1 MTALAL
7 ITDALMAADPGPL
20 VEYRGHR
27 FDGAALLSRIRARA
41 NDLHSRKLAPGD
53 TALIV
58 VTDNLSAIEQLIA
71 CWMVGASGFLLD
83 FRTTPARIGE
93 WARRLSPAVLLG
105 VRACAGLD
113 LHIQPRDPLPA
124 GQLAFPVA
132 DDPSLIA
139 SHVSS
144 SGSTGPPRVQT
155 YRQDG
160 LAKAL
165 GRAIAESDAT
175 GQGFTLS
182 SSSVGYSASWFLWL
196 CSLAAARSILA
207 LDLLY
212 DIGEL
217 NSALRRP
224 DVSIGALAPSQI
236 RRLAAL
242 PGDTPRYPNL
252 ARLVSVGGPAVPA
265 DKIAAVTRLS
275 RNYRMSYSSVGIG
288 VISRI
293 AGDEVLHRP
302 TSCGRPAPGVS
313 VAIRDGDRLC
323 AAGEVGEIAVTTD
336 KVTDVRPGDLGWLD
350 ADGYLHIAGRVEG
363 LFSRNGVNFNAE
375 RLVQA
380 ALAIPDVT
388 EAAVVALPGADGG
401 DAIHLVVQCAADSVT
416 AVEDE
421 MRRAL
426 PPVERPDRI
435 HLRAVVPL
443 LVSGKIDLQTL
454 RHDIM
459 SELMDQPDD
468 A

>member
-1 MTALAL
+1 
-7 ITDALMAADPGPL
+7 
-20 VEYRGHR
+20 
-27 FDGAALLSRIRARA
+27 
-41 NDLHSRKLAPGD
+41 
-53 TALIV
+53 
-58 VTDNLSAIEQLIA
+58 
-71 CWMVGASGFLLD
+71 
-83 FRTTPARIGE
+83 
-93 WARRLSPAVLLG
+93 
-105 VRACAGLD
+105 
-113 LHIQPRDPLPA
+113 
-124 GQLAFPVA
+124 
-132 DDPSLIA
+132 
-139 SHVSS
+139 
-144 SGSTGPPRVQT
+144 
-155 YRQDG
+155 
-160 LAKAL
+160 
-165 GRAIAESDAT
+165 
-175 GQGFTLS
+175 
-182 SSSVGYSASWFLWL
+182 
-196 CSLAAARSILA
+196 
-207 LDLLY
+207 
-212 DIGEL
+212 
-217 NSALRRP
+217 
-224 DVSIGALAPSQI
+224 
-236 RRLAAL
+236 
-242 PGDTPRYPNL
+242 
-252 ARLVSVGGPAVPA
+252 
-265 DKIAAVTRLS
+265 
-275 RNYRMSYSSVGIG
+275 MSYSSVGIG

>member
-1 MTALAL
+1 LTALAL
-7 ITDALMAADPGPL
+7 ITDALKAAGPASV
-20 VEYRGHR
+20 VEYRGGH

-41 NDLHSRKLAPGD
+41 NDLHSRRLAAGD

-58 VTDNLSAIEQLIA
+58 VTDNLSAVEQLIA

-93 WARRLSPAVLLG
+93 WSQRLSPTVMLG
-105 VRACAGLD
+105 VRPSAGLD
-113 LHIQPRDPLPA
+113 LHLQPRDTLPA
-124 GQLAFPVA
+124 DQLDFPAA

-139 SHVSS
+139 GHVSS
-144 SGSTGPPRVQT
+144 SGSTGPPRLQK

-160 LAKAL
+160 LAKAI
-165 GRAIAESDAT
+165 GRAIAESDAA

-196 CSLAAARSILA
+196 CSLAAARPILA

-217 NSALRRP
+217 DAALRRP
-224 DVSIGALAPSQI
+224 DVSVGALAPSQI

-265 DKIAAVTRLS
+265 DKIAAVARLS

-293 AGDEVLHRP
+293 VGDDVLLRP
-302 TSCGRPAPGVS
+302 TSCGRPAQGVS

-323 AAGEVGEIAVTTD
+323 AVGEVGEIVVTTD
-336 KVTDVRPGDLGWLD
+336 KVTGVRPGDLGWLD

-388 EAAVVALPGADGG
+388 EAAVVALAGADGG
-401 DAIHLVVQCAADSVT
+401 DAIHLVVQCAADCVT
-416 AVEDE
+416 AIEEE
-421 MRRAL
+421 MRRTL
-426 PPVERPDRI
+426 PAVERPDHI
-435 HLRAVVPL
+435 HVRAVIPL
-443 LVSGKIDLQTL
+443 LVSGKIDLDTL

-459 SELMDQPDD
+459 SERMDQPDD
-468 A
+468 V